1 MFAYLAVFWGKL
13 VYLLSWVCTLF
24 LLVHRFHVVVA
35 PGTKLESGP
44 ATLHFCNDILVLVK
58 DVPPAIMGQWKL
70 TDLRR
75 YGAVPNGFV
84 FEGGT
89 RCGFCE
95 CSATRGSI
103 LRGSRGT

>member
-1 MFAYLAVFWGKL
+1 MIWGN
-13 VYLLSWVCTLF
+13 SWCF
-24 LLVHRFHVVVA
+24 FPLLVHRFHVVVS

-58 DVPPAIMGQWKL
+58 DSPPTIMGQWKL
-70 TDLRR
+70 SDLRR

-89 RCGFCE
+89 RCGYCE
-95 CSATRGSI
+95 FLCLSFVVWEYRKI
-103 LRGSRGT
+103 LTSMAVVLKCF